1 MDSVGFISRGLLAT
15 ESFPT
20 SSWERLICRMK
31 HKESFSHP
39 DLQTTPWYYG
49 CSFILLALSQLLP
62 WDVGR
67 QMGESAVFLSLS
79 FMRFYLANG
88 KCCTVFLRFA
98 FDTCSV
104 STKQWCYFSNIK
116 GHYHSADCIWW
127 CYISHS
133 LSLYVISEILHI
145 FSPN

>member
-1 MDSVGFISRGLLAT
+1 MESVGFISRGLLAT

-31 HKESFSHP
+31 HKVSLIQICKPHP
-39 DLQTTPWYYG
+39 GIMDAVLS
-49 CSFILLALSQLLP
+49 CLLYLSCCPEML
-62 WDVGR
+62 GR